1 MGLSCVTR
9 CDSPL
14 LHDTDLTRPQPR
26 ALRNRPEDACFARL
40 RVYVVSLS
48 TDTSE
53 AGLSYIDVVRKLGVY
68 WYPVG
73 GRGGWPKTPYNYMGF
88 RYHGQLQS
96 VHHVDDSVVVSDL
109 SEAVE
114 EVSYPSH
121 GPVFVLTLGPAIPVP
136 PGIRTGKK
144 IVRSARRTVDIDL
157 LLTSSTISEALEKM
171 AARHADDG

>member
-1 MGLSCVTR
+1 MGKRGGLAIRGGPPRRFEATPR
-9 CDSPL
+9 N
-14 LHDTDLTRPQPR
+14 HADTVS
-26 ALRNRPEDACFARL
+26 AVARL
-40 RVYVVSLS
+40 VV
-48 TDTSE
+48 E
-53 AGLSYIDVVRKLGVY
+53 KLGVY

-109 SEAVE
+109 SEAVK
-114 EVSYPSH
+114 EVSSPSH
-121 GPVFVLTLGPAIPVP
+121 GPVFVLKLGPAIPVP

-144 IVRSARRTVDIDL
+144 IVRSARRTIDIDL
-157 LLTSSTISEALEKM
+157 LLTSSTISEAWEKM